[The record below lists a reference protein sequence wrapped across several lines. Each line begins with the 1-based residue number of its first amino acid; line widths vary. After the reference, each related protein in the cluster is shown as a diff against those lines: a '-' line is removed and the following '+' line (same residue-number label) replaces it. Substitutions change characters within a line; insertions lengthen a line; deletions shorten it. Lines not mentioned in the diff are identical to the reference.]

1 MSPTGNGC
9 AYIKKRSVQKE
20 RENPS
25 LISLMVSVCVKHQVY
40 LLTED
45 REGGKETDRQTETQR
60 VRDRQRQTHRDR
72 DRRMTARV
80 AGRETNNDYRR
91 QQSNDRHD
99 DLVSN
104 WTQEPCDRLANGRGG
119 THASEHE
126 AASN

>member
-45 REGGKETDRQTETQR
+45 REGGKETDRQTDTEGERQTETDTQ
-60 VRDRQRQTHRDR
+60 RQRQKD
-72 DRRMTARV
+72 DSEG
-80 AGRETNNDYRR
+80 GRKRN
-91 QQSNDRHD
+91 
-99 DLVSN
+99 
-104 WTQEPCDRLANGRGG
+104 
-119 THASEHE
+119 
-126 AASN
+126 